1 LKEAIKTALR
11 EMFFRHLSEFCHET
25 EQDYAQIEAYTNSFI
40 KEFERYLIVCRDFEE
55 FKED

>member
-1 LKEAIKTALR
+1 MAVR
-11 EMFFRHLSEFCHET
+11 EMFFKYLSEFCHET

-40 KEFERYLIVCRDFEE
+40 NEFERYLIVYKDFEE

>member
-1 LKEAIKTALR
+1 MREAIKTALR
-11 EMFFRHLSEFCHET
+11 EMFFKYLSEFCHET

-40 KEFERYLIVCRDFEE
+40 NEFERYLIVYKDFEE

>member
-1 LKEAIKTALR
+1 MKEAIKTALR
-11 EMFFRHLSEFCHET
+11 EMFFRYLSEFCRET

-40 KEFERYLIVCRDFEE
+40 KEFERYLIVCKDFEE